1 MIFIDPENV
10 QETIIMSAEQ
20 GESTDTTGIQSRDN
34 FLLSDFI
41 YLYMAFVHFVMD
53 LLFLRYILFF
63 LFIIAFFL
71 LCLSVIAHD
80 GQIIQIITDY
90 ECVTCHRIFQS
101 QDVRF

>member
-1 MIFIDPENV
+1 MHGFCSFGN
-10 QETIIMSAEQ
+10 
-20 GESTDTTGIQSRDN
+20 G
-34 FLLSDFI
+34 
-41 YLYMAFVHFVMD
+41 FVVFALHS
-53 LLFLRYILFF
+53 FF

-71 LCLSVIAHD
+71 LCFSVIAHD

>member
-34 FLLSDFI
+34 FLLSDVI

-53 LLFLRYILFF
+53 LLFSRYILFF

-71 LCLSVIAHD
+71 LCFSVIAHD